1 MMIMTRELDFAK
13 AHALFAELLKMVEE
27 AGCADMR
34 VDIVE
39 RRLLERFSQ
48 IGLEILTEY
57 IASAGD
63 GDEGEVVQREGRA
76 IVRFEEPKQRV
87 YSSIFGKIEFQRLVY
102 GSREKQKTEWIPVD
116 AKLGMPSG
124 EQSYVLEDFLEKLVA
139 QLPYAEAV
147 QRLED
152 FFGIKIGQRTAQAV
166 TSRLSNYGT
175 SFRESQ
181 PPPKATTE
189 GEILVVTLD
198 GKGVPVRR
206 PLEQRLQEECG
217 ISRPAWKSR
226 VAYEKS
232 KKRRQRGEPKSR
244 KQMAYVGIVYTIDPF
259 VREAADIL
267 QEVQRQK
274 REPDRPE
281 PKNKRA
287 WAEMTQII
295 DGDVWDGQAALFGH
309 ILGEVHTRNR
319 RQIKPTV
326 CVMDGQRSFRRL
338 FQDLDEVTPIL
349 DIYHVLERLWD
360 AAHCFHPDGSLT
372 AEQFV
377 DRYLQMIL
385 EGKAG
390 YVAGA
395 FKRLTTTLKKKS
407 VRKNLEK
414 VITYLKNNR
423 DYMKYDE
430 YLAAGYPIGSGVVEG
445 ACRHVIKDRMELS
458 GMRWDAEGAQAV
470 LHLRTI
476 YVNGDWKDFIQHR
489 IEVEQATLYGTA
501 T

>member
-1 MMIMTRELDFAK
+1 
-13 AHALFAELLKMVEE
+13 
-27 AGCADMR
+27 
-34 VDIVE
+34 
-39 RRLLERFSQ
+39 
-48 IGLEILTEY
+48 
-57 IASAGD
+57 
-63 GDEGEVVQREGRA
+63 
-76 IVRFEEPKQRV
+76 
-87 YSSIFGKIEFQRLVY
+87 
-102 GSREKQKTEWIPVD
+102 
-116 AKLGMPSG
+116 
-124 EQSYVLEDFLEKLVA
+124 LEDFLEKLVA

-166 TSRLSNYGT
+166 TSRLSNYGK

-259 VREAADIL
+259 VRKAADIL
-267 QEVQRQK
+267 QEVQRKK

-295 DGDVWDGQAALFGH
+295 DGDVWDGQVALFGH
-309 ILGEVHTRNR
+309 ILREVHTRNR
-319 RQIKPTV
+319 RQTKPTV

-360 AAHCFHPDGSLT
+360 AAHCFHPDGSLR

-390 YVAGA
+390 YVAGV
-395 FKRLTTTLKKKS
+395 FKRFTTTLKKKS

-458 GMRWDAEGAQAV
+458 GMRWDAEGAQVV
-470 LHLRTI
+470 LRLRTI